1 MARLISP
8 TCAARLTPSDGLVQS
23 MLSRGAAGRAWVWP
37 LLVLLILA
45 PGTGSTRGEE
55 RDRGWERLTG
65 KAFQQVLQEPL
76 SVTWAQVDLRTVTHR
91 LEETRQVSL
100 LVDRRLDPSALL
112 EFTANDLP
120 LEDLVAQLA
129 ESRGGV
135 SRVVGNT
142 LYIGPVGA
150 SSPLRTLVALRTRE
164 LNDAIREGMGK
175 RGYVKPNDFAWNDL
189 ATPRELLTR
198 LAERYSFELTGL
210 EQVPHDLWGA
220 ASLPQ
225 ATLPETLSLILIQF
239 DLTFAWRK
247 GGAGVQIQPIPGEV
261 LLEQTHATPKGMKP
275 KEWLA
280 RIEEELPDRQAR
292 LVADGVVLS
301 APLEQQEAIAQIR
314 DQLRGTRLPG
324 KGNKGKPAPVKE
336 IRYTLRIQ
344 DKPVGSLLKT
354 LESRQPAWQF
364 EYDAAALQQAGIRLE
379 QRISLDVKEVTLEEL
394 LRTALSQV
402 RLGFEIDGQT
412 VRLYPDP
419 RAGRRG
425 P

>member
-1 MARLISP
+1 MIF
-8 TCAARLTPSDGLVQS
+8 
-23 MLSRGAAGRAWVWP
+23 
-37 LLVLLILA
+37 LL
-45 PGTGSTRGEE
+45 GTGRIFGDE
-55 RDRGWERLTG
+55 REGGLERLTG
-65 KAFQQVLQEPL
+65 KAFQQLLQEPL

-91 LEETRQVSL
+91 LEETRKVAL
-100 LVDRRLDPSALL
+100 LVDRRLDPSATL
-112 EFTANDLP
+112 EFSANDLP
-120 LEDLVAQLA
+120 LEELVAELA
-129 ESRGGV
+129 HARGGV

-142 LYIGPVGA
+142 LYIGPAEA

-164 LNDAIREGMGK
+164 LNDAIREGTGK

-198 LAERYSFELTGL
+198 LAERYSFELQGL

-220 ASLPQ
+220 ALLPQ
-225 ATLPETLSLILIQF
+225 ATLAETLSLILIQF

-247 GGAGVQIQPIPGEV
+247 GGAGVQIEPIPAEV
-261 LLEQTHATPKGMKP
+261 FLDQTHSPPKGMKP
-275 KEWLA
+275 KDWLS
-280 RIEEELPDRQAR
+280 RIEQEVPDRKAR
-292 LVADGVVLS
+292 LVAEGVVLS

-324 KGNKGKPAPVKE
+324 KGTKGKPTGAKE
-336 IRYTLRIQ
+336 VRYTLRIQ

-354 LESRQPAWQF
+354 LESRQPAYQF

-412 VRLYPDP
+412 VRLFPDP